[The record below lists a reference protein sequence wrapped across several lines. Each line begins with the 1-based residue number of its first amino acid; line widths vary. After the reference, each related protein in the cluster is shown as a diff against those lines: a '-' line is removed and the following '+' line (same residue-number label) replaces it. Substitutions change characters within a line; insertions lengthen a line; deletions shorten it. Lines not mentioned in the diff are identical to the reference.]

1 VKSTR
6 SFDYGLVLVVVILL
20 VIGLTGVLIFM
31 QVRTD
36 RISSMVDAGKEIRF
50 VFVLEKDGKPAFTDA
65 VFVNTATHRGAIIDI
80 PGNVGSII
88 GSLNRVDR
96 IDVLYHPGNAD
107 AYREKVGELLGVDI
121 PFQIIMTEKELVKQ
135 VDLVEGV
142 ELFISAASGESA
154 PENGVLLPAGNV
166 TLDGS
171 KVLTF
176 LRYTEPGETDAER
189 IGRTQKFLQSYFE
202 TLGSHADYLAQSGV
216 ARYLTANLQTNL
228 DNRSVI
234 SLVREL
240 SRLSGDQLVMRR
252 VQGNTRTVD
261 SDGESRQLLFPHFE
275 GQWLRQTVR
284 QVDETLASQEPV
296 QDTNVAIRLEI
307 LNGTNINGLARRTAD
322 LYQGFGFEISSVGN
336 SDTNDVQSTT
346 VIDRTGN
353 MALAQR
359 AAEIIHA
366 KRVISEPAVTGDSG
380 VDVTVILGKDFDG
393 TYVRE

>member
-1 VKSTR
+1 MKSTR
-6 SFDYGLVLVVVILL
+6 SFDYGLVLVVVILV

-36 RISSMVDAGKEIRF
+36 RISSMVDSGKEIRF
-50 VFVLEKDGKPAFTDA
+50 VFVLEQDGKPAFTDA

-96 IDVLYHPGNAD
+96 IDVLYQPGDAD

-142 ELFISAASGESA
+142 ELFISAASGDSA
-154 PENGVLLPAGNV
+154 PENSVLLPAGNV

-189 IGRTQKFLQSYFE
+189 IGRTQKLLQSYFE
-202 TLGSHADYLAQSGV
+202 TLGSHADYLAQNGV
-216 ARYLTANLQTNL
+216 SHYLTANLQTNL
-228 DNRSVI
+228 DSRSVI
-234 SLVREL
+234 SLVREF

-296 QDTNVAIRLEI
+296 QDTNVAVRLEI
-307 LNGTNINGLARRTAD
+307 LNGTNSNGLARRTAD